1 MSRKA
6 AYRYAENETMTA
18 VLGGDARELIVL
30 IHQRIFDHLKL
41 AKQELERGELGI
53 EYFIKA
59 SDLIQ
64 QGLLGCLDY
73 EKGKDVAH
81 NLSAIYV
88 WSMQELLNARVA
100 RSPERVQDVM
110 NTLTPLYE
118 AWVELSP
125 NSINLS
131 QAG

>member
-1 MSRKA
+1 MSKKA
-6 AYRYAENETMTA
+6 AHRYAENETLTA
-18 VLGGDARELIVL
+18 VMGGDARELIVL

-88 WSMQELLNARVA
+88 WSLQELLSARVA
-100 RSPERVQDVM
+100 RSPERVQDVI

-118 AWVELSP
+118 AWIELSP
-125 NSINLS
+125 NSVKLGQVN
-131 QAG
+131 

>member
-6 AYRYAENETMTA
+6 AHRYAENETLTA
-18 VLGGDARELIVL
+18 VMGGDARELIVL

-73 EKGKDVAH
+73 EKGQDVAH

-88 WSMQELLNARVA
+88 WSLQELLSARVA
-100 RSPERVQDVM
+100 RSPERVQDVI

-118 AWVELSP
+118 AWIELSP
-125 NSINLS
+125 NSVKLGQVN
-131 QAG
+131 

>member
-1 MSRKA
+1 MSKKA

-41 AKQELERGELGI
+41 AKQELEKGNLGI
-53 EYFIKA
+53 EYFMKA

-73 EKGKDVAH
+73 EKGKEIAH
-81 NLSAIYV
+81 NLSSIYV
-88 WSMQELLNARVA
+88 WSMQELLSARVA
-100 RSPERVQDVM
+100 RSPEMVQDVI

-118 AWVELSP
+118 AWIELSP
-125 NSINLS
+125 NSVSLS

>member
-18 VLGGDARELIVL
+18 VMGGDARELIVL

-41 AKQELERGELGI
+41 AKQELEKGKLGI
-53 EYFIKA
+53 EYFMKA
-59 SDLIQ
+59 NDLIQ

-73 EKGKDVAH
+73 EKGKDIAH
-81 NLSAIYV
+81 NLSSIYV
-88 WSMQELLNARVA
+88 WSMQELLGARVA
-100 RSPERVQDVM
+100 RSPDRVQDVID
-110 NTLTPLYE
+110 TLTPLYE
-118 AWVELSP
+118 AWIELSP
-125 NSINLS
+125 NSVSLS

>member
-6 AYRYAENETMTA
+6 AFRYAENETMTA

-88 WSMQELLNARVA
+88 WSMQELLSARVA
-100 RSPERVQDVM
+100 RSPERVQNVM

-125 NSINLS
+125 NSISLS

>member
-6 AYRYAENETMTA
+6 AHRYAENETMTA
-18 VLGGDARELIVL
+18 VMGGDARELIVL
-30 IHQRIFDHLKL
+30 IHQRIF
-41 AKQELERGELGI
+41 ELERGQLGI

-59 SDLIQ
+59 TDLIQ

-88 WSMQELLNARVA
+88 WSMQELLSARVA

-125 NSINLS
+125 NSVSLS
-131 QAG
+131 QAS

>member
-125 NSINLS
+125 NSISLS

>member
-18 VLGGDARELIVL
+18 VMGGDARELIVL

-41 AKQELERGELGI
+41 AKQELEKGKLGI
-53 EYFIKA
+53 EYFMKA
-59 SDLIQ
+59 NDLIQ

-73 EKGKDVAH
+73 EKGKDIAH
-81 NLSAIYV
+81 NLSSIYV
-88 WSMQELLNARVA
+88 WSMQELLNARLD
-100 RSPERVQDVM
+100 RSPEKLQDVID
-110 NTLTPLYE
+110 TLTPLYE
-118 AWVELSP
+118 AWIELSP
-125 NSINLS
+125 NSISLS

>member
-6 AYRYAENETMTA
+6 AFRYAENETMTA

-41 AKQELERGELGI
+41 AKQELEKGNLGI
-53 EYFIKA
+53 EYFMKA

-73 EKGKDVAH
+73 EKGKEIAH
-81 NLSAIYV
+81 NLSSIYV
-88 WSMQELLNARVA
+88 WSMQELLSARVA
-100 RSPERVQDVM
+100 RSPEMVQDVI

-118 AWVELSP
+118 AWIELSP
-125 NSINLS
+125 NSVSLS

>member
-6 AYRYAENETMTA
+6 AHRYAENETLTA
-18 VLGGDARELIVL
+18 VMGGDARELIVL

-88 WSMQELLNARVA
+88 WSLQELLSARVA
-100 RSPERVQDVM
+100 RSPERVQDVI

-118 AWVELSP
+118 AWIELSP
-125 NSINLS
+125 NSVKLGQVN
-131 QAG
+131 

>member
-110 NTLTPLYE
+110 DTLTPLYE

>member
-125 NSINLS
+125 NSINFS

>member
-6 AYRYAENETMTA
+6 AFRYAENETMTA

-41 AKQELERGELGI
+41 AKQELEKGKLGI

-73 EKGKDVAH
+73 DKGKDIAH

-88 WSMQELLNARVA
+88 WSMQELLNARVD
-100 RSPERVQDVM
+100 RSPEKVQDVID
-110 NTLTPLYE
+110 TLTPLYE
-118 AWVELSP
+118 AWIELSP
-125 NSINLS
+125 NSISLI

>member
-6 AYRYAENETMTA
+6 AFRYAENETMTA

-125 NSINLS
+125 NSISLS

>member
-18 VLGGDARELIVL
+18 VMGGDARELIVL

-41 AKQELERGELGI
+41 AKQELEKGKLGI
-53 EYFIKA
+53 EYFMKA
-59 SDLIQ
+59 NDLIQ

-73 EKGKDVAH
+73 EKGKDIAH
-81 NLSAIYV
+81 NLSSIYV
-88 WSMQELLNARVA
+88 WSMQELLGARVA
-100 RSPERVQDVM
+100 RSPDRVQDVI

-118 AWVELSP
+118 AWIELSP
-125 NSINLS
+125 NSISLS

>member
-88 WSMQELLNARVA
+88 WSMQELLSARVA

-125 NSINLS
+125 NSISLS

>member
-18 VLGGDARELIVL
+18 VMGGDARELIVL

-41 AKQELERGELGI
+41 AKQELEKGKLGI
-53 EYFIKA
+53 EYFMKA
-59 SDLIQ
+59 NDLIQ

-73 EKGKDVAH
+73 EKGKDIAH
-81 NLSAIYV
+81 NLSSIYV
-88 WSMQELLNARVA
+88 WSMQELLGARVA
-100 RSPERVQDVM
+100 RSPDRVQDVID
-110 NTLTPLYE
+110 TLTPLYE
-118 AWVELSP
+118 AWIELSP
-125 NSINLS
+125 ISVSLS

>member
-41 AKQELERGELGI
+41 AKQELEKGNLGI
-53 EYFIKA
+53 EYFMKA

-73 EKGKDVAH
+73 EKGKEIAH

-88 WSMQELLNARVA
+88 WSMQELLSARVA
-100 RSPERVQDVM
+100 RSPEMVQDVI

-118 AWVELSP
+118 AWIELSP
-125 NSINLS
+125 NSISLS